1 MLPFHSVI
9 ESVDAAIA
17 HLHRVEVPAAPVSD
31 KQRLAPVPASAPAFV
46 RDVTAQMLLDN
57 GDSLPVSALLT
68 GEYGHDDIYIG
79 VPASIGR
86 RGIREVRELD
96 LDSGEQEQFDASV
109 AHLREAMTS
118 VGL

>member
-1 MLPFHSVI
+1 M
-9 ESVDAAIA
+9 A
-17 HLHRVEVPAAPVSD
+17 
-31 KQRLAPVPASAPAFV
+31 LARITRAVMSNQK
-46 RDVTAQMLLDN
+46 VT
-57 GDSLPVSALLT
+57 LPVSALLT